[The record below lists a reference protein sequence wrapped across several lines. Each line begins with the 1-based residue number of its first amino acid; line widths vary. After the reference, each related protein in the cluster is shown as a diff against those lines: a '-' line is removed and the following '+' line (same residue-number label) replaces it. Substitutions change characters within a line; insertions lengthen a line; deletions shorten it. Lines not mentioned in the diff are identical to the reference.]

1 MRRQLRLVVLA
12 WDREAAVKRFRIW
25 DYLRSSLWFVPILC
39 VLVGVGLSFATIAID
54 RSVGTVVPRSLSGDP
69 DAALVILST
78 VAMSMVTLTGLVLTI
93 TMVVVQLAM
102 GQFTPRVIRTIL
114 RDRPSQLAIGVFVA
128 TFAHAMLVMREVAA
142 PSRSDPDGFVPG
154 LAIVVAFVLIL
165 ISIMV
170 LVSYVH
176 HIGQSLRVASL
187 IDSVGDDTREL
198 LFKLYP
204 DAGGEE
210 DSSTNNPLD
219 ASSQIV
225 PAPSPGVLYK
235 IDERELVEAAEEAD
249 VTIVLVP
256 RIGDFVPQGAPVFDV
271 HGGTVVDGRRL
282 LCAVAL
288 GRERTLHQD
297 LAYGLQMLVD
307 VAVRSLSKT
316 MGDPTTAVQAVD
328 RLHDCLRQLVQRRFP
343 SGCHHGSGGHLRLVV
358 PELTWQRY
366 LDIALDE
373 LRQYAVS
380 SVQAT
385 RRLVAMLE
393 DLLAV
398 APAQR
403 RPPIQRQLE
412 LLRNMAHRAFSEE
425 YDREFALLL
434 HQQEGGTTP
443 DRLARP
449 LKITAET

>member
-69 DAALVILST
+69 DAALAILST

-187 IDSVGDDTREL
+187 IDSVGDDTRKL

-204 DAGGEE
+204 EVDPGDEDAA
-210 DSSTNNPLD
+210 DLTVD
-219 ASSQIV
+219 ALQQVV

-235 IDERELVEAAEEAD
+235 VDERELLETAESAD
-249 VTIVLVP
+249 VTIVILP
-256 RIGDFVPQGAPVFDV
+256 RVGDFVPQGAAIFNV
-271 HGGTVVDGRRL
+271 HGGTVADGRGL
-282 LCAVAL
+282 LRAVAL

-307 VAVRSLSKT
+307 VAVRALSKS
-316 MGDPTTAVQAVD
+316 MGDPTTAVQALD

-343 SGCHHGSGGHLRLVV
+343 SGRHFDSTGSLRLVI
-358 PELTWQRY
+358 PKLTWERY
-366 LDIALDE
+366 MDIAMDD

-380 SVQAT
+380 SIQVT

-393 DLLAV
+393 DLAEV
-398 APAQR
+398 APVER
-403 RPPIQRQLE
+403 KPPLDRQLE
-412 LLRNMAHRAFSEE
+412 LLRNMATLAFSEQ
-425 YDREFALLL
+425 YDREFALVVR
-434 HQQEGGTTP
+434 QEARDSDS
-443 DRLARP
+443 DRVVLQP
-449 LKITAET
+449 LSR

>member
-1 MRRQLRLVVLA
+1 
-12 WDREAAVKRFRIW
+12 
-25 DYLRSSLWFVPILC
+25 
-39 VLVGVGLSFATIAID
+39 LSFATIAID

-69 DAALVILST
+69 DAALAILTT

-114 RDRPSQLAIGVFVA
+114 RDRPSQFAIGVFVA

-142 PSRSDPDGFVPG
+142 PSRSDPNGYVPG
-154 LAIVVAFVLIL
+154 IAIVVAFVLIL

-204 DAGGEE
+204 DFGAGEE
-210 DSSTNNPLD
+210 SATDPPVETL
-219 ASSQIV
+219 QQVV

-235 IDERELVEAAEEAD
+235 IDERELVEAAESAD
-249 VTIVLVP
+249 VTIVVRP
-256 RIGDFVPQGAPVFDV
+256 RIGDFIPQGAPIFNV
-271 HGGTVVDGRRL
+271 HGGTVADGRQL
-282 LCAVAL
+282 LSAVAL

-307 VAVRSLSKT
+307 VAVRSLSKS
-316 MGDPTTAVQAVD
+316 MGDPTTAVQALD

-343 SGCHHGSGGHLRLVV
+343 SGRHIDSTGRLRLVV
-358 PELTWQRY
+358 PRITWQRY
-366 LDIALDE
+366 VDIAMDE
-373 LRQYAVS
+373 LRYYAVS
-380 SVQAT
+380 SIQVT
-385 RRLVAMLE
+385 RRLVVMLE
-393 DLLAV
+393 DLAAV
-398 APAQR
+398 APTER
-403 RPPIQRQLE
+403 RPPLDQQLE
-412 LLRNMAHRAFSEE
+412 LLRNIASRAFSEQ
-425 YDREFALLL
+425 YDREFALDLDQ
-434 HQQEGGTTP
+434 H
-443 DRLARP
+443 ARDSESERVVLQP
-449 LKITAET
+449 LRR